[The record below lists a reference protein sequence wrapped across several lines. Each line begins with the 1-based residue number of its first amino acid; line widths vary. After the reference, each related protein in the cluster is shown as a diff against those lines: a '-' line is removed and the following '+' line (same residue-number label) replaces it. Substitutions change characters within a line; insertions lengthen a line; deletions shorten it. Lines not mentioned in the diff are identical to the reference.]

1 MHFLIL
7 YYVLNLNDIV
17 LEQLLRMESWSTM
30 GEREET
36 SSRLVESRTQWN
48 TE

>member
-1 MHFLIL
+1 MAGGVHGE
-7 YYVLNLNDIV
+7 VEGAV
-17 LEQLLRMESWSTM
+17 TLRCEVARPRSTM